1 MARSDGAALLDLQ
14 RIDLELAREK
24 AQAARPAEL
33 ERLKSLL
40 ATSKRVQALITQL
53 TGRVKDAEME
63 LSELSA
69 EQESLRCEVDELK
82 ERARTEAMDHRQ
94 QAWANEQHASL
105 MKRLDKAEFK
115 GEEALEILDA
125 LTSKRNEAIAA
136 KERLDREVSKV
147 KSDTR
152 GSVERAQAAISRLED
167 ERGALVSSLDPSIVN
182 AYERASA
189 RFEGLAVEELH
200 GNHPSICRMAL
211 EPRAVQ
217 EAWRDAPITQC
228 PYCRRILIVG
238 EEEG

>member
-1 MARSDGAALLDLQ
+1 MARSEGAALLDLQ

-24 AQAARPAEL
+24 AQAEHPAAL

-40 ATSKRVQALITQL
+40 ATSKRVQALVTQL
-53 TGRVKDAEME
+53 TGRVKDSEME

-69 EQESLRCEVDELK
+69 EQESLRREVDELK

-115 GEEALEILDA
+115 GEEALETLDTLTRKRDEA
-125 LTSKRNEAIAA
+125 LAA
-136 KERLDREVSKV
+136 RERLDREISKV
-147 KSDTR
+147 KADIR
-152 GSVERAQAAISRLED
+152 ASVERAHAAISSLEG
-167 ERGALVSSLDPSIVN
+167 EREALVSSLDPAVLG
-182 AYERASA
+182 AYERASS